1 VNLTGS
7 TPTSVTLSVMTLG
20 NSARR
25 TLASDSPRLGGRK
38 AFYLSLCGFPGLIL
52 LGACRRRPGMWKS
65 GGLCALAFLAVIV
78 VGTTGCGGG
87 GSSGGTGGTP
97 ANTYSL
103 TVTGTFASG
112 SANLTHST
120 NLTLVVQ

>member
-1 VNLTGS
+1 V
-7 TPTSVTLSVMTLG
+7 SVTVSVTTLR

-25 TLASDSPRLGGRK
+25 TQAGDSPRLGGRG

-65 GGLCALAFLAVIV
+65 SGLRALAFLAVIV
-78 VGTTGCGGG
+78 AGTTGWGAGS
-87 GSSGGTGGTP
+87 SSGGTGGGGTP
-97 ANTYSL
+97 ANTYGL
-103 TVTGTFASG
+103 TVTGTSASG

-120 NLTLVVQ
+120 NLTGVVQGN